1 MIRFGGMFR
10 NLKRETAFDFSFM
23 LYIPI
28 TLATMIIGIKDL
40 LEANLDSI
48 QLLFYFISVVVAFI
62 FTYIATKWFRSLVKE
77 GKLIYFVYYCLIVGT
92 LVILFL

>member
-1 MIRFGGMFR
+1 MFR